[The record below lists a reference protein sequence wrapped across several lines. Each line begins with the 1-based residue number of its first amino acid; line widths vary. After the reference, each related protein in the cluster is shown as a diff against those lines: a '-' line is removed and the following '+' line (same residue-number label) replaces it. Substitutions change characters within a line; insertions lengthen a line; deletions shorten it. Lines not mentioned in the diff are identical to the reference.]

1 VPMAARREGMEF
13 PDLCVAILRGAHV
26 G

>member
-1 VPMAARREGMEF
+1 VPMAARQAGMDFAE
-13 PDLCVAILRGAHV
+13 LCVQILRGAHV